1 MGNKGRWEY
10 LRAIYERYRKAGRKA
25 KKGDLERVLCQ
36 HGLSPQVCDS
46 LAEWTAAGEAADT
59 TGAAVRL
66 KALLPLWLPWI
77 RKRFRVRPEIA
88 KQLLKISPR
97 QMDRRLKAQK
107 TQRRR
112 RIYGRTK
119 PGYLLKHHIPVKTDR
134 WDVATPGFTEV
145 DLVSHSGNSA
155 SGEFA
160 HTLNVTDMHST
171 WTESRAVLGRG
182 EEAVQRALN
191 EIATVLPFPL
201 LGVDSDN
208 GSEFINWHLQG
219 WCEQQ
224 HMQLTRGRPYKKD
237 DNAHIE
243 QKNWTQVRKLLAWD
257 RYDTHEAVAA
267 MNDLYGQELRLWLN
281 LFLPSVK
288 LVKKVRVGSRVRR
301 IYEAARTPFER
312 VRECAQ
318 ADPEQVAKL
327 EELRKRLD
335 PFQLSRIIDRKLD
348 RIGRLANRRLSPK
361 VEQQTVGEPAN
372 QRGRPTA
379 VERPLAPQAWK
390 SLRDFHFPT
399 AATTTNLRLH
409 FQCLDNRSYGY
420 ILKWLDRQSALNL
433 PLAPRT
439 GFRNSPAWLSVS
451 LFSHCLGVLRRN
463 GAPRKIPL
471 LRSSAPLRQKR
482 PVGFV
487 AEHAEQSRSET
498 FLRFLRHQHNS
509 SFGNWRHCLPSFPR
523 HHGQAARYACDCAA
537 PPR

>member
-25 KKGDLERVLCQ
+25 KKAILSEFCANTGYHRKYAIRLLNGPWPEKRETRGKRRR
-36 HGLSPQVCDS
+36 GLRYSPET
-46 LAEWTAAGEAADT
+46 LALLTAVWEAAGYPWS
-59 TGAAVRL
+59 VRL

-77 RKRFRVRPEIA
+77 RKRFGVRPEIA

-134 WDVATPGFTEV
+134 WDVKSPGFTEV

-160 HTLNVTDMHST
+160 HTLNVTDIHST

-191 EIATVLPFPL
+191 EIAMVLPFPL

-208 GSEFINWHLQG
+208 GSEFINWHLKG
-219 WCEQQ
+219 WCEQK
-224 HMQLTRGRPYKKD
+224 HIQLTRGRPYKKD

-243 QKNWTQVRKLLAWD
+243 QKNWTHVRKLLAWD

-301 IYEAARTPFER
+301 VYDAARTPFER
-312 VRECAQ
+312 VRECQQ
-318 ADPEQVAKL
+318 ADPEKVAKL

-335 PFQLSRIIDRKLD
+335 PFQLSRIIERKLE
-348 RIGRLANRRLSPK
+348 RISRLANRRLSPK
-361 VEQQTVGEPAN
+361 AEQPTLPEAQQQRQRANRCGKAAALGNPAN
-372 QRGRPTA
+372 HAGF
-379 VERPLAPQAWK
+379 PLSHSHNNNKPSVTFQM
-390 SLRDFHFPT
+390 SRQHQ
-399 AATTTNLRLH
+399 LRLH
-409 FQCLDNRSYGY
+409 S
-420 ILKWLDRQSALNL
+420 
-433 PLAPRT
+433 
-439 GFRNSPAWLSVS
+439 
-451 LFSHCLGVLRRN
+451 
-463 GAPRKIPL
+463 
-471 LRSSAPLRQKR
+471 
-482 PVGFV
+482 
-487 AEHAEQSRSET
+487 
-498 FLRFLRHQHNS
+498 
-509 SFGNWRHCLPSFPR
+509 
-523 HHGQAARYACDCAA
+523 
-537 PPR
+537 

>member
-1 MGNKGRWEY
+1 LGNKGRWEY

-25 KKGDLERVLCQ
+25 KKVILSEFCANTGYHRKYAIRLLNGARPEKRRTRRERRR
-36 HGLSPQVCDS
+36 GLRYSPET
-46 LAEWTAAGEAADT
+46 LALLTAVWEAAGYPWS
-59 TGAAVRL
+59 VRL

-77 RKRFRVRPEIA
+77 RKRFRVRPEIE

-160 HTLNVTDMHST
+160 HTLNVTDIHST

-191 EIATVLPFPL
+191 EIATTLPFAL

-208 GSEFINWHLQG
+208 GSEFINWHLKG
-219 WCEQQ
+219 WCEQKNI
-224 HMQLTRGRPYKKD
+224 QLTRGRPYKKD

-243 QKNWTQVRKLLAWD
+243 QKNWTHVRKLLAWD

-267 MNDLYGQELRLWLN
+267 MNDLYGGELRLWLN

-288 LVKKVRVGSRVRR
+288 LLKKVRVGSRVRR
-301 IYEAARTPFER
+301 VYDAARTPFER
-312 VRECAQ
+312 VRECLQ
-318 ADPEQVAKL
+318 ADPEKVAKL

-335 PFQLSRIIDRKLD
+335 PFQLSRIIERKLE
-348 RIGRLANRRLSPK
+348 RISRLANRRLSPK
-361 VEQQTVGEPAN
+361 AEQPTLPETEQQRQPAN
-372 QRGRPTA
+372 GCG
-379 VERPLAPQAWK
+379 K
-390 SLRDFHFPT
+390 
-399 AATTTNLRLH
+399 AATLGNPAKDAGFPLSHSHNNNKPSVTFQMSRQHHLRLH
-409 FQCLDNRSYGY
+409 S
-420 ILKWLDRQSALNL
+420 
-433 PLAPRT
+433 
-439 GFRNSPAWLSVS
+439 
-451 LFSHCLGVLRRN
+451 
-463 GAPRKIPL
+463 
-471 LRSSAPLRQKR
+471 
-482 PVGFV
+482 
-487 AEHAEQSRSET
+487 
-498 FLRFLRHQHNS
+498 
-509 SFGNWRHCLPSFPR
+509 
-523 HHGQAARYACDCAA
+523 
-537 PPR
+537 